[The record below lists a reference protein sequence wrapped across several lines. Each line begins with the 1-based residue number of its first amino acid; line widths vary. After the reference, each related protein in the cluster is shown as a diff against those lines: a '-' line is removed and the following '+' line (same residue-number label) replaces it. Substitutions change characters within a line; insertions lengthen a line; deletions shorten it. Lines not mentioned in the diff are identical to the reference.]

1 MAKVFRFH
9 NGSDNI
15 EDWQTSSAYGKS
27 AIDAIKDPAGA
38 TATKEITSIPSPFA
52 RIDLVKTAFEN
63 ITASNHIEGN
73 TIYHKMVSDC
83 FDVGEIFFN
92 IDKLHD
98 KVSIIVWDKGK
109 DLDALLQSPNA
120 RHRLLGET
128 LKLYLQQDAAAYNF
142 NETEQLYLLN
152 YKSGPKPMNII
163 GGTSPASLFFT
174 SANNLKYVDIRFG
187 NDVVFDD
194 TYQPLYKRDFNY
206 QKFIYGVK
214 RNMPD
219 FARKFRAVDN
229 YLDSS
234 FELLTAEQKNI
245 INNYTKTEFESDFER
260 LTTGS
265 AGSPVEVLGFELRKK
280 KDAAP
285 TASGFI
291 IGSEKGGTAAQ
302 PLVLPVD
309 GYGEKTIYTSDV
321 WDRNNKAPYTDDRPL
336 KDRTLPFDGKKH
348 PYLTVSDFLEPYII
362 RTVYPL
368 HKDKFFDGH
377 FAMASGDVTKGYLL
391 PVKSEYFDYFDV
403 ATLQGVMPDGKK
415 AIEIKQMATG
425 GVTVTLRIPIQSS
438 KYITYE
444 RMYYPPAN
452 EYQIAEPD
460 IARNRGAVIE
470 NQFGLTLYPF
480 LKLADD
486 SQNHYRIALMD
497 RDIQEHTRHN
507 KYALQFFKNAEN
519 KQVKEKAVKQRSE
532 KQSDNISSSYYV
544 LEEGFDYIEIKNN
557 WAKGVIIPRF
567 RPLSQGT
574 SQFTFAVDFGTT
586 NTHIEYRKDNG
597 DPKPFEITEA
607 DIQIATL
614 HDSANPETIKS
625 INAIRANALVDIIQ
639 QEFIPEKISSANEF
653 QFPLRTAIISNA
665 NLDLDKDTYALSD
678 FNIPFV
684 YEKYPILKN
693 SKTRTNL
700 KWSDYTKNPNEV
712 KVLEAFF
719 ENLLLLIRNK
729 VLLNGGDIN
738 KAKLIW
744 LYPSSMTKYRVKLLE
759 SKWDELFKKYIN
771 TQHVPEKLS
780 ESIAP
785 FYYFNSQLG
794 VAALANSVVSIDIG
808 GGTTD
813 VVVYTN
819 NKPEV
824 LTSFRFAANAIF
836 GDAYGRSS
844 LINGFIQKYT
854 ERIKSLLEANNQHD
868 LIKIIDDIKENG
880 KSEDIIAFFFSI
892 ERNKKIQEKNIPI
905 SFTKKL
911 MMNSDFKIVFVTF
924 YTAIIYHVAKLM
936 KAKSITL
943 PRYIT
948 FSGTGSKVIN
958 IADSSIKLDA
968 LTELTELIF
977 KEIFNESSVEI
988 KLKQDVNPKE
998 ISCKGALNVA
1008 AGQDISLESVK
1019 TVLLGTKN
1027 MVLIPTVATTYK
1039 ELGTAVENSVAAEYH
1054 DFLDWFFSLNKVFS
1068 FKDNFGI
1075 NPGQLESYK
1084 QYLKEN
1090 TMDDLKSGIEQ
1101 KKKDL
1106 DGDIDIN
1113 LEETLFFYPL
1123 IGGLNNMAYKIHT
1136 N

>member
-15 EDWQTSSAYGKS
+15 EDWQTSSAYGKN

-92 IDKLHD
+92 IDKLQD

-109 DLDALLQSPNA
+109 DLDALLQSANA

-152 YKSGPKPMNII
+152 YKSGPKPINII

-174 SANNLKYVDIRFG
+174 SANKFECPDIRFG
-187 NDVVFDD
+187 NDIVFDGD
-194 TYQPLYKRDFNY
+194 FQPLYKRDFNY
-206 QKFIYGVK
+206 QKFIYGIK

-234 FELLTAEQKNI
+234 FELLTAEQKSI

-285 TASGFI
+285 TSSGFI
-291 IGSEKGGTAAQ
+291 IGSQKGSNVAQ
-302 PLVLPVD
+302 PLVLPID
-309 GYGEKTIYTSDV
+309 SYGEKTIYTSDV
-321 WDRNNKAPYTDDRPL
+321 WDRNNKAPYTDERPL

-425 GVTVTLRIPIQSS
+425 GVTLTLRVPIQNS

-452 EYQIAEPD
+452 DYQIAEPD

-470 NQFGLTLYPF
+470 NQFGLTLYPS

-486 SQNHYRIALMD
+486 NQNHYRIALMD

-507 KYALQFFKNAEN
+507 KYALKFFKNTGN

-567 RPLSQGT
+567 RTLSQGT
-574 SQFTFAVDFGTT
+574 SQFTFAVDFGTS
-586 NTHIEYRKDNG
+586 NTHIEYRKDHS

-614 HDSANPETIKS
+614 HDPANPETIKS
-625 INAIRANALVDIIQ
+625 INAIRANQLVDIIPH
-639 QEFIPEKISSANEF
+639 EFLPQIIKGGTEIH
-653 QFPLRTAIISNA
+653 FPQRTAISSKKGI
-665 NLDLDKDTYALSD
+665 DLNDIVYALSD
-678 FNIPFV
+678 FNIPFL
-684 YEKYPILKN
+684 YEKHLTPRNTEVK
-693 SKTRTNL
+693 TNL
-700 KWSDYTKNPNEV
+700 KWSDLQSNGGI
-712 KVLEAFF
+712 KVIEAYF
-719 ENLLLLIRNK
+719 ENLLLLLRNK
-729 VLLNGGDIN
+729 VLLNGGDLSLT
-738 KAKLIW
+738 KLIW
-744 LYPSSMTKYRVKLLE
+744 LYPSSMTE
-759 SKWDELFKKYIN
+759 SRRNRMEQSWEKLFKKYFN
-771 TQHVPEKLS
+771 AKHAPEKLS
-780 ESIAP
+780 ESVAP
-785 FYYFNSQLG
+785 FYYFNKKEG
-794 VAALANSVVSIDIG
+794 IVAGENSVISIDIG
-808 GGTTD
+808 GETTD
-813 VVVYTN
+813 VVIYIN
-819 NKPEV
+819 DKPEV
-824 LTSFRFAANAIF
+824 LTSFRFAANSIF
-836 GDAYGRSS
+836 GDYTGRSS
-844 LINGFIQKYT
+844 AINGFVKKY
-854 ERIKSLLEANNQHD
+854 S
-868 LIKIIDDIKENG
+868 KIIEDKGLANWFSFQDIE
-880 KSEDIIAFFFSI
+880 KSEDIISYLFSI
-892 ERNKKIQEKNIPI
+892 EKSDRLKMEGKDF
-905 SFTKKL
+905 SFN
-911 MMNSDFKIVFVTF
+911 NSLLNDNEFRIIFILFYSSVT
-924 YTAIIYHVAKLM
+924 YHIAKLM
-936 KAKSITL
+936 VAKNIKAPGYITL
-943 PRYIT
+943 
-948 FSGTGSKVIN
+948 SGTGSKMVDLAEGNSRLTAIKELTQLIFERVYKLDKNIN
-958 IADSSIKLDA
+958 I
-968 LTELTELIF
+968 EL
-977 KEIFNESSVEI
+977 KKVA
-988 KLKQDVNPKE
+988 NPKE
-998 ISCKGALNVA
+998 ISCIGALLLDEKDVSIT
-1008 AGQDISLESVK
+1008 DITILS
-1019 TVLLGTKN
+1019 GTSD
-1027 MVLIPTVATTYK
+1027 
-1039 ELGTAVENSVAAEYH
+1039 TA
-1054 DFLDWFFSLNKVFS
+1054 FSLKYSDITSDTEKEATDTYLEFIDFFFGLNNTFS
-1068 FKDNFGI
+1068 FKKKFDI
-1075 NPGQLESYK
+1075 NPAFLTKYKDFLEERT
-1084 QYLKEN
+1084 LDN
-1090 TMDDLKSGIEQ
+1090 LKSGVKEKVKELQGVSDIE
-1101 KKKDL
+1101 
-1106 DGDIDIN
+1106 I
-1113 LEETLFFYPL
+1113 EETLFFYPL
-1123 IGGLNNMAYKIHT
+1123 KGALNHLAFKIHSELNST
-1136 N
+1136 QV